1 VRGRAYGI
9 TNFVSRP
16 ITGLSPIVTEYTDKP
31 LAFIFVFSFSSLF
44 VLRLM
49 KILVNEDKGNQSLN
63 DSDEKLTKEVDIKDH
78 GGQDENIVKA
88 KDIEL

>member
-31 LAFIFVFSFSSLF
+31 LGFIFVFSFTSLF
-44 VLRLM
+44 TLRLI
-49 KILVNEDKGNQSLN
+49 KTLVSEDKGSQNLS
-63 DSDEKLTKEVDIKDH
+63 DSDEQLTKVEVKEHGSQEKKSEKPKDL
-78 GGQDENIVKA
+78 
-88 KDIEL
+88 EL